1 MGQTGLGGAGRRH
14 VAASVR
20 LVVRRK
26 AAVPVTPSG
35 EHPSL
40 ADAKVILAHGGRT
53 QVLYS
58 AGGFA
63 DDPHFH
69 SLDPTSRE
77 QPDTQFG
84 CEDAEGAAHCIE
96 P

>member
-53 QVLYS
+53 QVCIRL
-58 AGGFA
+58 A
-63 DDPHFH
+63 D
-69 SLDPTSRE
+69 SLMIHIFTRSIQPRASSR
-77 QPDTQFG
+77 TRNSVVRTRRVR
-84 CEDAEGAAHCIE
+84 HTV
-96 P
+96 